1 MRMWRYGG
9 FFSVLAV
16 VVAAFVL
23 APLAAA
29 APSIS
34 QGYSTSE
41 DLPRGTLVS
50 VKTDSSQVEKAKPD
64 TSKQLVGIVGKDT
77 LVELSDGKGE
87 QVQVVST
94 GVAEV
99 LVSNVNGDVE
109 VGDKITVSP
118 IAGVGMKAESSG
130 YIVGTAQ
137 SDFGDASDVKEVELT
152 TKTGDKQKV
161 KVGIMSVQIG
171 VGYYEHTEENKSFLP
186 AFILEI
192 AKSVSGRSDV
202 SPIRVLVSLIV
213 LIVGVL
219 VIAVLVYTSV
229 GSSIISIGRNP
240 LAAGAVHKSL
250 LEVILLA
257 VGVLLFVLVG
267 IYLVLVL

>member
-1 MRMWRYGG
+1 MRLRHGIAIG
-9 FFSVLAV
+9 VLAV
-16 VVAAFVL
+16 MVFGTIFSSFAI
-23 APLAAA
+23 A

-41 DLPRGTLVS
+41 ALPQGTLVS

-87 QVQVVST
+87 QVQVIST
-94 GVAEV
+94 GVADV

-137 SDFGDASDVKEVELT
+137 STFSEASDVKEVELT
-152 TKTGDKQKV
+152 TKAGDKQKV
-161 KVGIMSVQIG
+161 KVGMMTVQIG
-171 VGYYEHTEENKSFLP
+171 VGHYEHTEENKSFLP

-192 AKSVSGRSDV
+192 AQSVSGRNDV